1 MSCRGYRLSIG
12 FAVDMLAASRY
23 SGRMDYEFF
32 KTALVT
38 LFVAVD
44 PPGLAA
50 IFLGLTA
57 GMKAAH
63 RKRTAYRS
71 VTIAFGILVAA
82 ALGGEKLLDM
92 LGISIPAFRIAG
104 GLLLFYIAAEMVFEK
119 RTERKENSAEAAIE
133 HDHPDD
139 IAAFPLAIP
148 LMAGPGA
155 ITATILQAS
164 ATQGNITNFA
174 GLIVVIALVIGSC
187 LAVFLMANPI
197 DRVLGTTGRLV
208 LSRLLGVILAA
219 MAVQIVGDGV
229 LSFAH

>member
-1 MSCRGYRLSIG
+1 MA
-12 FAVDMLAASRY
+12 F
-23 SGRMDYEFF
+23 MDLIFI
-32 KTALVT
+32 KTAFVT

-57 GMKAAH
+57 TMSKVE
-63 RKRTAYRS
+63 RNRTARRS
-71 VTIAFGILVAA
+71 VIIAFMILLASA
-82 ALGGEKLLDM
+82 ICGEKLLAV
-92 LGISIPAFRIAG
+92 LGITIPAFRIAG

-119 RTERKENSAEAAIE
+119 REERKSHSAEEAIA
-133 HDHPDD
+133 HDHRHD

-164 ATQGNITNFA
+164 AAGSNPLNIA
-174 GLIVVIALVIGSC
+174 ALVVILALVTGSC
-187 LAVFLMANPI
+187 YAVFRMATLI
-197 DRVLGTTGRLV
+197 DRVLGETGRVV
-208 LSRLLGVILAA
+208 LSRLLGVLLAA

-229 LSFAH
+229 LGFFR

>member
-1 MSCRGYRLSIG
+1 
-12 FAVDMLAASRY
+12 
-23 SGRMDYEFF
+23 MDYDFI

-44 PPGLAA
+44 PPGLAP
-50 IFLGLTA
+50 IFLGLT
-57 GMKAAH
+57 GRMKPKH
-63 RKRTAYRS
+63 RRDTAFRA
-71 VTIAFGILVAA
+71 VIIAFAILVAA
-82 ALGGEKLLDM
+82 ALGGKPLLTA
-92 LGISIPAFRIAG
+92 LGVSIPAFRIAG
-104 GLLLFYIAAEMVFEK
+104 GLLLFYIASEMVFEK
-119 RTERKENSAEAAIE
+119 RTERKTDSAEAAVE
-133 HDHPDD
+133 DHPDD

-164 ATQGNITNFA
+164 AAQDSMLNFA
-174 GLIVVIALVIGSC
+174 ALILIIALVLGSC
-187 LAVFLMANPI
+187 LGVFLLATRI
-197 DRVLGTTGRLV
+197 DRIIGTTGRMV